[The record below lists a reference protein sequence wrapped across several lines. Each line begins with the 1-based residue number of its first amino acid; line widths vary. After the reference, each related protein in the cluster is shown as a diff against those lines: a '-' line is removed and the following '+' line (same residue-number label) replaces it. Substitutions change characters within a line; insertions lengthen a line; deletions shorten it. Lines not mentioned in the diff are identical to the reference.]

1 MKLRVMPRSQLC
13 TAHPAG
19 FTLVET
25 AVVLVVIGLILGL
38 VFKSRELID
47 QGRVKSLAVQHA
59 KIVGAVNTYYDRY
72 GTFPGDGC
80 LSATPPSPA
89 ACTGPKKGY
98 LSGTSELKAF
108 WHLLID
114 VTGILESSDRES
126 VYGQPWTVFR
136 GNNAALGTQTVW
148 LDLPG
153 GTQADRR
160 VCCALDRMI
169 DDGNPNTGSVITL
182 GGNYNPRSDC
192 WSLRG
197 QTNIHLKLA
206 P

>member
-1 MKLRVMPRSQLC
+1 MKPCTMPKNQSYKTQ
-13 TAHPAG
+13 AGG
-19 FTLVET
+19 FTLIEM
-25 AVVLVVIGLILGL
+25 AVVLVIIGLILGM
-38 VFKSRELID
+38 VFKGRELID
-47 QGRVKSLAVQHA
+47 QGRVKSLAAQYA
-59 KIVGAVNTYYDRY
+59 KIVGAINTYYDRY

-80 LSATPPSPA
+80 PDATPASPA
-89 ACTGPKKGY
+89 ECTGPKKGY
-98 LSGTSELKAF
+98 LSGASELGAF
-108 WHLLID
+108 WHLLIN
-114 VTGILESSDRES
+114 VTGILESSDRKS

-136 GNNAALGTQTVW
+136 GNNAALGMQTVW

-169 DDGNPNTGSVITL
+169 DDGDARTGSVITL
-182 GGNYNPRSDC
+182 GGSYNPQTDC

-197 QTNIHLKLA
+197 QTNIHLKVA